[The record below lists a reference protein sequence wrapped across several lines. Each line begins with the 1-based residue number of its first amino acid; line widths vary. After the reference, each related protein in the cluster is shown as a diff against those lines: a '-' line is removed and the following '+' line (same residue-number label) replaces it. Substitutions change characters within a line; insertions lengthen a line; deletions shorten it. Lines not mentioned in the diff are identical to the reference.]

1 MTITGSGFTTT
12 QAVRFG
18 VSDGSPQG
26 TFTIVSDAQ
35 LSVIAPAGSGL
46 VDIIVMSSYGES
58 AATIAAHFT
67 YPALAPPVV
76 SSIIP
81 GGGYVNDQVTITGSG
96 FAEGC
101 AVHFG
106 TESAAFSVQSD
117 TIMTA
122 LAPDLSGVVHVTV
135 SNAGGTSAETSADLF
150 TYGGD
155 NLPHTSATNVQ
166 KSGYDGW
173 AQGSVTVTLTAS
185 VNNGYGI
192 AKTLYQIDNAGIVE
206 YAGPFVISGVGCH
219 QIQYWS
225 VDLRGNVEPVNI
237 GWVNILSASVVPA
250 GLTVTP
256 LFDMVLAE
264 WDLLVAPTTI
274 SFRLYAGESA
284 ESVTTLVAS
293 TSANV
298 ASVKQLAT
306 AGPRWYAVSSVDVE
320 GNESARSAV
329 AGPVTAQAVVIPDG
343 SLDVTKFASGIVPP
357 RVVSALP
364 VLPERR
370 LSGGVAGVPH
380 DGRQALQHPDRCGR
394 FVGQRRQRRRPHGHH
409 RRGSDRSRRGRS
421 RCPGERRH
429 HGLQVRPDHQD
440 PPDPFRAA
448 CAARPRVSAG
458 HRHLHPQR
466 GPALQGR
473 GGRRPYP
480 DHDRERSP
488 QRARRRQQRAGRR
501 PRRMEGHE
509 RRSRRLGVV
518 GR

>member
-1 MTITGSGFTTT
+1 MTVTTPGGTSAPVTFTYDPAQGPPGGGGGNAPTVASVTPSTAADSGGGDTVTITGSGFTTT

-26 TFTIVSDAQ
+26 TFTIVSDTE

-46 VDIIVMSSYGES
+46 VDIIVVSSYGES
-58 AATIAAHFT
+58 AATIADHFT

-81 GGGYVNDQVTITGSG
+81 GGGYVNDQVTIVGSG

-106 TESAAFSVQSD
+106 TESAAFNVQSD
-117 TIMTA
+117 TIITA

-135 SNAGGTSAETSADLF
+135 SNAGGASAETSADLF

-206 YAGPFVISGVGCH
+206 YAGPFVISGPGCH
-219 QIQYWS
+219 QVQYWS

-274 SFRLYAGESA
+274 SFRLYAGA
-284 ESVTTLVAS
+284 D
-293 TSANV
+293 
-298 ASVKQLAT
+298 
-306 AGPRWYAVSSVDVE
+306 R
-320 GNESARSAV
+320 
-329 AGPVTAQAVVIPDG
+329 
-343 SLDVTKFASGIVPP
+343 
-357 RVVSALP
+357 RVRDHP
-364 VLPERR
+364 RR
-370 LSGGVAGVPH
+370 L
-380 DGRQALQHPDRCGR
+380 DLR
-394 FVGQRRQRRRPHGHH
+394 QRRQR
-409 RRGSDRSRRGRS
+409 
-421 RCPGERRH
+421 E
-429 HGLQVRPDHQD
+429 
-440 PPDPFRAA
+440 
-448 CAARPRVSAG
+448 AARHG
-458 HRHLHPQR
+458 
-466 GPALQGR
+466 GPPLV
-473 GGRRPYP
+473 
-480 DHDRERSP
+480 
-488 QRARRRQQRAGRR
+488 RRQQRGRGGQR
-501 PRRMEGHE
+501 VGQERRRRARHGSGGRHPGRLPRRDQV
-509 RRSRRLGVV
+509 RLGD
-518 GR
+518 RPAACRARSADPAQTPPTRPARSSSL